1 MGSVFSKAASKLK
14 DIFSFSNR
22 RTLYYANQTSYNPSD
37 TRSRM
42 SNRKNELG
50 PIINQIAIDV
60 ASFTIVHSK
69 VDDYGNYKETIQES
83 PLNRLLTLEANID
96 QTAQHFKMDFV
107 RTLLENDCAAIVPF
121 KTDVDPFKNETFKV
135 YAARVGT
142 ITSWMP
148 EHVCVDI
155 YNEKTGLHEEI
166 VVPKRIAII
175 VENPLYSISKSP
187 TGSLGR
193 LLHKMALLDKA
204 DDRANSSRLDL
215 IFQLPFSTRS
225 EIKKEQAEKRR
236 QELEDQLSS
245 GKYGIG
251 WIDASEKITQLNRPV
266 ENTLQEQVQT
276 LRFQLYNELGMS
288 EGIFNGTA
296 SPEERRNYYR
306 KSIYPILEA
315 LTQDMERKWLSEK
328 ALTQKQSISYFRNEL
343 ADLPIETLATV
354 AANLITNRVLSA
366 NEVRSKMGY
375 TQSDTAGAEALE
387 NPNLYHPNEDMPTH
401 PEFTY
406 DETVQEGALDGGQG
420 YYDLESL
427 RDLAISDIL

>member
-1 MGSVFSKAASKLK
+1 MDSVFSKAASKLK

-22 RTLYYANQTSYNPSD
+22 RTLYYANQSSYNPSD

-69 VDDYGNYKETIQES
+69 VDDDGNYKETVKDS
-83 PLNRLLTLEANID
+83 SLNRLLTLEANID

-135 YAARVGT
+135 YAARVGA

-155 YNEKTGLHEEI
+155 YNEKTGLHEGI

-225 EIKKEQAEKRR
+225 ELKKEQAEKRR

-251 WIDASEKITQLNRPV
+251 YIDASEKITQLNRPV

-276 LRFQLYNELGMS
+276 LRLQMYNELGMS

-315 LTQDMERKWLSEK
+315 LRQDITRKWLSEK
-328 ALTQKQSISYFRNEL
+328 ARSQKQSISYFRNEL
-343 ADLPIETLATV
+343 ADLPVETLATV
-354 AANLITNRVLSA
+354 ATNLITARVLAA

-375 TQSDTAGAEALE
+375 TQSDTVGAGALE
-387 NPNLYHPNEDMPTH
+387 NPNLYHPEDSIQTP

-406 DETVQEGALDGGQG
+406 DETAWDGTQTGDQPQ
-420 YYDLESL
+420 YDLESL
-427 RDLAISDIL
+427 KDLAISDIL

>member
-14 DIFSFSNR
+14 DIFSFGNR
-22 RTLYYANQTSYNPSD
+22 HSLYYANQSSYNPSD
-37 TRSRM
+37 SRSRM

-69 VDDYGNYKETIQES
+69 VDDDGNYRETIKDS
-83 PLNRLLTLEANID
+83 PLNRLLLLEANID

-107 RTLLENDCAAIVPF
+107 RTLLENDCAAIIPF
-121 KTDVDPFKNETFKV
+121 KTDENPFTNETFKV
-135 YAARVGT
+135 HSARVGT

-148 EHVCVDI
+148 EHVRVDI
-155 YNEKTGLHEEI
+155 YNEKTGTHDEI

-193 LLHKMALLDKA
+193 LLHKMSLLDKA

-225 EIKKEQAEKRR
+225 DVKREQAEKRR

-251 WIDASEKITQLNRPV
+251 YIDASEKITQLNRPV
-266 ENTLQEQVQT
+266 ENTLQEQVQS
-276 LRFQLYNELGMS
+276 LRLQLYNELGMS

-296 SPEERRNYYR
+296 TPEERRNYYR
-306 KSIYPILEA
+306 KSIQPILEA
-315 LTQDMERKWLSEK
+315 LTQDMNRKWLSEE
-328 ALTQKQSISYFRNEL
+328 ARTQNQSISYFRNEL
-343 ADLPIETLATV
+343 TDLPIETLATV
-354 AANLITNRVLSA
+354 AMNLISNRVLSV

-375 TQSDTAGAEALE
+375 TQAETVEAEALE
-387 NPNLYHPNEDMPTH
+387 NPNLYHPNDEMRSN
-401 PEFTY
+401 PEFTN
-406 DETVQEGALDGGQG
+406 DETVDGSTQDGDQT
-420 YYDLESL
+420 YDTLESL
-427 RDLAISDIL
+427 KDLEISDIL